1 MEKLANDALQYSFQV
16 KSAQNGIYTMPI
28 LDGKALKEEEFDKLD
43 DEIKGQFEEKSTVV
57 QEMIMDVIG
66 RIKQIERV
74 SDKKI
79 DEWQSNVAL
88 LTVNVHINMLKAKY
102 KRNKKINQFLTNV
115 KKDVLK
121 KRLEYN

>member
-1 MEKLANDALQYSFQV
+1 
-16 KSAQNGIYTMPI
+16 
-28 LDGKALKEEEFDKLD
+28 
-43 DEIKGQFEEKSTVV
+43 
-57 QEMIMDVIG
+57 MDVIG

-102 KRNKKINQFLTNV
+102 KRNTGTFFSTSFFTFV
-115 KKDVLK
+115 K
-121 KRLEYN
+121 N